1 MQEAEGAL
9 LRQHQRIV
17 AGAREQALFQVNDDL
32 SNIVLEASSRNPSTD
47 VLIAEIVLFL
57 GEKFNIVRVAFD

>member
-1 MQEAEGAL
+1 MQEAEGAVR
-9 LRQHQRIV
+9 RQHKRIV

-57 GEKFNIVRVAFD
+57 GE